1 MPVRSLIRIA
11 IILAVVGVALTVL
24 GLLVPGI
31 GNFLLYVYIVL
42 VFAMA
47 LYAVLTYL
55 PRRAISF
62 ITRAA
67 IVGIMLGLAGMIQ
80 PFVFELFRIG
90 FYLLLASTVTYTV
103 ASYVRTPVPSSA
115 AASREGLEDMP
126 VSLTSAESTI
136 RPTSWCST

>member
-1 MPVRSLIRIA
+1 MPVRGLIRIA

-24 GLLVPGI
+24 GLLIPGLA
-31 GNFLLYVYIVL
+31 NFLLYIYIAL
-42 VFAMA
+42 VFGMA

-62 ITRAA
+62 VTRAA

-80 PFVFELFRIG
+80 PFVFELFRAG

-103 ASYVRTPVPSSA
+103 VSYVRTPAASSA
-115 AASREGLEDMP
+115 AASHELLEDMP
-126 VSLTSAESTI
+126 VSLIAADSTI
-136 RPTSWCST
+136 PNSGGS